1 MDRLC
6 TPARI
11 TFQPNSVSHVLI
23 AQDNAAFI
31 KTKINN
37 SGVLCLGYTQALRP
51 GVKAA
56 FGLALDT

>member
-1 MDRLC
+1 MTLYQC
-6 TPARI
+6 AI
-11 TFQPNSVSHVLI
+11 WPNVVS
-23 AQDNAAFI
+23 QDNAAFI